1 MFRNDH
7 DGQHDN
13 DNGGARSGGW
23 HSQYGQL
30 AATTRHGKG
39 NSQQG
44 YNDDGHREETP
55 HERRVRR
62 RLEDAQERAWCVAR
76 IQKLDQE
83 EADRQERKREWR
95 KWNWAW
101 KNLESNWE
109 ESVALLSNIK
119 VKGKGKRGTTRP
131 TPPSPPP
138 EGYHG
143 ANAAVRG
150 RGDTPRAK
158 AFAADH
164 TDTAVEDVRSGED
177 EGEEGGATA
186 SRDDAPSDDGRSSVH
201 DAPRDDDAMETR
213 SIGRHKEHS
222 KRAPG
227 QFNRSGLAP
236 LSALRGDDRGS
247 RPYLAD
253 DDDDNAYLDDDFE
266 SGPDAPEPDDRESA
280 EEADREHEHS
290 RKIKRSGLA
299 PLSAVTKSQ
308 SQAQLSR
315 SWSSAAVAVIGRG
328 KDRKVKASKGTGN

>member
-13 DNGGARSGGW
+13 DSGGARSGGW

-30 AATTRHGKG
+30 AATTRHG
-39 NSQQG
+39 
-44 YNDDGHREETP
+44 DGHREETP

-83 EADRQERKREWR
+83 EANRQERKRQWR
-95 KWNWAW
+95 EWNWAC
-101 KNLESNWE
+101 KNLESNT
-109 ESVALLSNIK
+109 VALLFNS
-119 VKGKGKRGTTRP
+119 KGKGKRGKTRP
-131 TPPSPPP
+131 TPPSTPS

-150 RGDTPRAK
+150 RGDTPGARAK
-158 AFAADH
+158 AMPAKGAPSASSDFAADH
-164 TDTAVEDVRSGED
+164 TDTAVEDVRSE
-177 EGEEGGATA
+177 GATA

-213 SIGRHKEHS
+213 SIGRHKEPY
-222 KRAPG
+222 RP
-227 QFNRSGLAP
+227 NRSGLAP

-290 RKIKRSGLA
+290 RKRKRSGLA

-328 KDRKVKASKGTGN
+328 KDRNASKGTGNCSTQSILHNRRKA